1 MNRPPTEPE
10 LAATALAARMSPL
23 AIICGGGTVPAVV
36 AAAAKRAGRRVVLFP
51 IRGSADPALVRD
63 YPHHWVALGQFGRF
77 CRLAASENCRDVVLI
92 GALVRPAVRQIRL
105 DWGTLRVLPQ
115 IMRAFRGGDDH
126 LLSGVARI
134 FEAHG
139 FRLIGAHEVAPELL
153 VPEGPLGRLQPS
165 DRDRAD
171 IARGLALIEAIGP
184 FDIGQAVV
192 VADGHVLAVEGVEGT
207 DHLLDRIAELRS
219 RGRLHAPIGVGVLVK
234 APKAGQDHRFD
245 LPSIGPRTVE
255 GVARAGLAGLAVLAD
270 ATLVAEVDR
279 VLASAE
285 RAGIFVVGVR
295 GADAGKR

>member
-1 MNRPPTEPE
+1 M
-10 LAATALAARMSPL
+10 
-23 AIICGGGTVPAVV
+23 
-36 AAAAKRAGRRVVLFP
+36 LFP
-51 IRGSADPALVRD
+51 IRGSADPAGVQD

-77 CRLAASENCRDVVLI
+77 CRLAASESCRDVVLI
-92 GALVRPAVRQIRL
+92 GALVRPALRQIRL
-105 DWGTLRVLPQ
+105 DWRTLRILPQ

-153 VPEGPLGRLQPS
+153 VPEGVLGRHRPS

-192 VADGHVLAVEGVEGT
+192 VADGHVLAVEGIEGT
-207 DHLLDRIAELRS
+207 DHLLDRVADLRS
-219 RGRLHAPIGVGVLVK
+219 HGRIRAPAGAGVLVK

-245 LPSIGPRTVE
+245 LPSIGPRTVD

-279 VLASAE
+279 VVAAADLAD
-285 RAGIFVVGVR
+285 IFVVGVG
-295 GADAGKR
+295 GAHAGKR